1 MLKVVFQIALI
12 FFIGFIACDSI
23 NKNPDLQDDISNN
36 SSFEGS
42 EYAPEFVKTAE
53 NYQNYQQ
60 LKLLFDSLYYYT
72 SKEYH
77 EEVFRTQVKLANL
90 LRQTGN
96 YAYGIKLLKSNLE
109 TKQTALPPILK
120 GQTFNGLA
128 AIYFEMYMHH
138 QEHVS
143 YLDSCWHFAKKT
155 LAIARPSTNYQLEV
169 DALTHLGAVFLH
181 KGNYLEATNLLTE
194 AYQLSTKRLPNPP
207 LAIMTNLAWSALQT
221 KDFESAMHWNNQCL
235 EDAKEAGNSVFIGIS
250 LNVMAEIYDAQWMHE
265 KAQKAFDQLKKYQ
278 AQDDIFF
285 QSLMMKE
292 LVVQQEMKN
301 YKQTMLGLYK
311 EKYFLIRLSFIFI
324 FIIIVLVLVSMG
336 VYKLMRQQKHI
347 REKEH
352 ELALA
357 RQHEDTLKIKNA
369 ELELT
374 AKEAEQ
380 KTLEAKLESQDQELV
395 YQSLKQIYFIQ
406 LTATIKEKFVPFQ
419 RKLSRK
425 KDQEQFEKTLDEV
438 CREASQN
445 PLADFEQIFL
455 QMHHGFYEK
464 LLEISPHLSRSELQ
478 LCALLRMNLPSK
490 EIASLLFLSLSTIDQ
505 KRHQIRKKLGLESNQ
520 SLNNFLINL

>member
-1 MLKVVFQIALI
+1 
-12 FFIGFIACDSI
+12 
-23 NKNPDLQDDISNN
+23 
-36 SSFEGS
+36 
-42 EYAPEFVKTAE
+42 
-53 NYQNYQQ
+53 
-60 LKLLFDSLYYYT
+60 
-72 SKEYH
+72 
-77 EEVFRTQVKLANL
+77 
-90 LRQTGN
+90 
-96 YAYGIKLLKSNLE
+96 
-109 TKQTALPPILK
+109 
-120 GQTFNGLA
+120 
-128 AIYFEMYMHH
+128 
-138 QEHVS
+138 
-143 YLDSCWHFAKKT
+143 
-155 LAIARPSTNYQLEV
+155 
-169 DALTHLGAVFLH
+169 
-181 KGNYLEATNLLTE
+181 
-194 AYQLSTKRLPNPP
+194 
-207 LAIMTNLAWSALQT
+207 
-221 KDFESAMHWNNQCL
+221 
-235 EDAKEAGNSVFIGIS
+235 
-250 LNVMAEIYDAQWMHE
+250 
-265 KAQKAFDQLKKYQ
+265 
-278 AQDDIFF
+278 
-285 QSLMMKE
+285 
-292 LVVQQEMKN
+292 
-301 YKQTMLGLYK
+301 
-311 EKYFLIRLSFIFI
+311 
-324 FIIIVLVLVSMG
+324 VSMG

-406 LTATIKEKFVPFQ
+406 LTATIKEKFGPFQ

>member
-1 MLKVVFQIALI
+1 
-12 FFIGFIACDSI
+12 
-23 NKNPDLQDDISNN
+23 
-36 SSFEGS
+36 
-42 EYAPEFVKTAE
+42 
-53 NYQNYQQ
+53 
-60 LKLLFDSLYYYT
+60 
-72 SKEYH
+72 
-77 EEVFRTQVKLANL
+77 
-90 LRQTGN
+90 
-96 YAYGIKLLKSNLE
+96 
-109 TKQTALPPILK
+109 
-120 GQTFNGLA
+120 
-128 AIYFEMYMHH
+128 
-138 QEHVS
+138 
-143 YLDSCWHFAKKT
+143 
-155 LAIARPSTNYQLEV
+155 
-169 DALTHLGAVFLH
+169 
-181 KGNYLEATNLLTE
+181 
-194 AYQLSTKRLPNPP
+194 
-207 LAIMTNLAWSALQT
+207 
-221 KDFESAMHWNNQCL
+221 
-235 EDAKEAGNSVFIGIS
+235 
-250 LNVMAEIYDAQWMHE
+250 MAEIYDAQGMHE
-265 KAQKAFDQLKKYQ
+265 KAQKAFDQLKKHQ

-292 LVVQQEMKN
+292 LVAQHEMN
-301 YKQTMLGLYK
+301 SYKQTMLGLYK
-311 EKYFLIRLSFIFI
+311 EKYFLIRLTFIFI

-357 RQHEDTLKIKNA
+357 RQQEDTLKIKNA

-395 YQSLKQIYFIQ
+395 YQSLKQIYFSQ
-406 LTATIKEKFVPFQ
+406 LTATIKEKFGPFQ
-419 RKLSRK
+419 RKLNRK

-438 CREASQN
+438 CREASHN
-445 PLADFEQIFL
+445 PLAEFEQIFL

-464 LLEISPHLSRSELQ
+464 LLEISPQLSRSELQ